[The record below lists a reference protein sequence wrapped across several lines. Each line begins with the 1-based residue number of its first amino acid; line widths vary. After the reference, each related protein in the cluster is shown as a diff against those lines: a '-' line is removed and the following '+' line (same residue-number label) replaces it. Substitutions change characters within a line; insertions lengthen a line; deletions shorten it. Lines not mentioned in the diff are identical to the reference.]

1 MQPHW
6 IGFFVAVASAL
17 ALTPVARLL
26 ALSFGALDRPDGL
39 RKLQRAP
46 VPLWGGAAVYGALV
60 LGLLAARQVG
70 FLRSSE
76 LVQLSDALIA
86 AAGFVCIMGAIDDSW
101 DLNPRFKLLV
111 QCVGALPV
119 VCTGYYVERFVAF
132 GHPVELGWLGAP
144 LTVVW
149 LVGCINA
156 LNFLDGMDGLA
167 SVVGLSTA
175 AMLALIA
182 HNCGHDHVAVIALVL
197 AGALAGFVAFN
208 LPPAGIYLGDSGS
221 MVIGLTVGILGM
233 QGAMKTT
240 ATLSITAPVV
250 VMTVPIL
257 DTVMAVLRRRLT
269 GRAFDSADR
278 GHIHHKLLERGLTNW
293 QALCIVGALCLTTGA
308 AATAA
313 TILRNDALAW
323 ITALC
328 LVLVLVR
335 TRAFAYDELRLLKH
349 ALLRAYRR
357 VFDAAAGALGAM
369 ASHGRA
375 LPQRASFAEAW
386 DALTGEAARWQAA
399 QLELVIDAADGA
411 RTHRWRDPSAAHS
424 SAWTVS
430 LKFADPSGTACTLH
444 VAGPGPAPLQ
454 PWLLLRLGTIV
465 RRYGS
470 CWAADEAA
478 SPTTLPLAVSPE
490 PAASRRHAA

>member
-1 MQPHW
+1 MQPYW
-6 IGFFVAVASAL
+6 IGFGVAACAAL
-17 ALTPVARLL
+17 ALTPAARLL
-26 ALSFGALDRPDGL
+26 ALLFGALDRPDGR
-39 RKLQRAP
+39 RKLQRSP

-60 LGLLAARQVG
+60 LGLIAARQFSFDRG
-70 FLRSSE
+70 DELR
-76 LVQLSDALIA
+76 QLSDALIA

-111 QCVGALPV
+111 QCVGTLPV

-132 GHPVELGWLGAP
+132 GHPVEFGWLGIP
-144 LTVVW
+144 LTVFW
-149 LVGCINA
+149 LVGCVNA

-197 AGALAGFVAFN
+197 AGALAGFVTFN
-208 LPPAGIYLGDSGS
+208 LPPASIYLGDSGS

-233 QGAMKTT
+233 QGAMKTS

-269 GRAFDSADR
+269 GRSFDAADR
-278 GHIHHKLLERGLTNW
+278 GHIHHKLLERGLSNW
-293 QALCIVGALCLTTGA
+293 QALCIVLALCLTTGA

-323 ITALC
+323 ITVLC
-328 LVLVLVR
+328 LVVLLVR
-335 TRAFAYDELRLLKH
+335 TKAFAHYEMT
-349 ALLRAYRR
+349 LLRGALYRAGAR
-357 VFDAAAGALGAM
+357 VFDLAGAALGQM
-369 ASHGRA
+369 ASHGRQ

-386 DALTGEAARWQAA
+386 GALTEEAARWSADR
-399 QLELVIDAADGA
+399 LELIVDAGQT
-411 RTHRWRDPSAAHS
+411 RTYRWRHSAAEQS
-424 SAWTVS
+424 TGWSVS
-430 LKFADPSGTACTLH
+430 LRFTDPQGAGCTLH
-444 VAGPGPAPLQ
+444 VGGPGQSPLQ
-454 PWLLLRLGTIV
+454 PWLLLRLGMIV
-465 RRYGS
+465 RRYGA
-470 CWAADEAA
+470 CWAEGDEPVLPTVLLSTDHGTSTVHNRRAA
-478 SPTTLPLAVSPE
+478 
-490 PAASRRHAA
+490 

>member
-1 MQPHW
+1 MQPYW
-6 IGFFVAVASAL
+6 IGLGVAVCAAL
-17 ALTPVARLL
+17 ALTPAARMMALL
-26 ALSFGALDRPDGL
+26 CGALDRPDGE

-46 VPLWGGAAVYGALV
+46 VPLWGGAAVYGAMV
-60 LGLLAARQVG
+60 LGLIAARQFTFDRG
-70 FLRSSE
+70 DE
-76 LVQLSDALIA
+76 LNQLSDALIA

-111 QCVGALPV
+111 QCVGTLPV

-132 GHPVELGWLGAP
+132 GQPVELGWLGIP
-144 LTVVW
+144 LTVMW

-156 LNFLDGMDGLA
+156 LNFLDGMDGMA

-197 AGALAGFVAFN
+197 AGALAGFVSFN
-208 LPPAGIYLGDSGS
+208 LPPASIYLGDSGS

-233 QGAMKTT
+233 QGAMKTS

-269 GRAFDSADR
+269 GQAIDAADR

-293 QALCIVGALCLTTGA
+293 QALCIVLALCLTTGA

-323 ITALC
+323 ITVLC
-328 LVLVLVR
+328 LVVLLVR
-335 TRAFAYDELRLLKH
+335 TKAFAHYEMK
-349 ALLRAYRR
+349 LLRRAIYRGLAR
-357 VFDAAAGALGAM
+357 VLDVAASALGVM
-369 ASHGRA
+369 ASHGRE
-375 LPQRASFAEAW
+375 LPERASFAEAW
-386 DALTGEAARWQAA
+386 KALTDEAARWRADR
-399 QLELVIDAADGA
+399 LELIVDAKDT
-411 RTHRWRDPSAAHS
+411 RTHRWRQPATTETPMAGWS
-424 SAWTVS
+424 VS
-430 LKFADPSGTACTLH
+430 MRFVDPSGIGSTLH
-444 VAGPGPAPLQ
+444 VGGAGQSPLQ
-454 PWLLLRLGTIV
+454 PWLLLRLGMIV
-465 RRYGS
+465 RRYGD
-470 CWAADEAA
+470 CWAQTDEPRRPDVVPLTDFERTGERRAA
-478 SPTTLPLAVSPE
+478 
-490 PAASRRHAA
+490 